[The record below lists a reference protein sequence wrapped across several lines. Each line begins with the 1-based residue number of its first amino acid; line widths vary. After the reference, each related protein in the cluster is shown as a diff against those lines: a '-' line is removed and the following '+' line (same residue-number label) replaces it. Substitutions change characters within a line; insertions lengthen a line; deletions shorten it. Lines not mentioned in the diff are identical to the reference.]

1 LDAPPEVA
9 VSVAVVAVETADT
22 VAVKL
27 ALVEPDATVTEDG
40 TTTDELLLESVTV
53 WPPLAAAA
61 FSVAV
66 QLSVPAPVI
75 ELDVQLRLLSTG

>member
-1 LDAPPEVA
+1 ME
-9 VSVAVVAVETADT
+9 
-22 VAVKL
+22 
-27 ALVEPDATVTEDG
+27 G
-40 TTTDELLLESVTV
+40 TTTAELLLDSVTV

-75 ELDVQLRLLSTG
+75 ELDVQLRLLSTGCPVPLRLIVELVPVDELLVNVTEPLTEPDVVGV